1 MFLLHIFL
9 FIKPCFSN
17 HWIHLMADNWSFSS
31 HLQIQSNV
39 TCHERR
45 STLVY
50 LWPCLAYK
58 AFFSQFSL
66 ETALYLSS
74 AVLGIDDPVKHSL
87 KTDYKINAC
96 VRRCYLTAL
105 VLPHPQ
111 SQQKYNMMVFFYDI
125 EISLRFTSCVDVCGP
140 IHSGVLFFLQPHTSV
155 QQFSKHLC
163 LYLHSVHWL

>member
-1 MFLLHIFL
+1 MFLLHIFP

-31 HLQIQSNV
+31 HLLIQSTV
-39 TCHERR
+39 TCHERG

-66 ETALYLSS
+66 ETALYLLS

-96 VRRCYLTAL
+96 VRRCYMTAL
-105 VLPHPQ
+105 VLPQPQ
-111 SQQKYNMMVFFYDI
+111 SQQKYTIMVFFYDI
-125 EISLRFTSCVDVCGP
+125 EISLRFTSCVEVCGP
-140 IHSGVLFFLQPHTSV
+140 MN
-155 QQFSKHLC
+155 KD
-163 LYLHSVHWL
+163 

>member
-31 HLQIQSNV
+31 HLLIQSTV
-39 TCHERR
+39 TCHERG

-58 AFFSQFSL
+58 AFFPQFSL
-66 ETALYLSS
+66 ETALYLLS

-87 KTDYKINAC
+87 KTDFQNKC
-96 VRRCYLTAL
+96 MC
-105 VLPHPQ
+105 PQ
-111 SQQKYNMMVFFYDI
+111 MLYDSSRVTSATVTTKVHHNGFLLRYWNFTQI
-125 EISLRFTSCVDVCGP
+125 YILCWSLWSDEQGLAFN
-140 IHSGVLFFLQPHTSV
+140 SV
-155 QQFSKHLC
+155 SIPEYFS
-163 LYLHSVHWL
+163 SFSPT